1 MPFTIPAN
9 QYVCNEWAEPGY
21 LCSLWCICKFI
32 WVTWASQMV
41 LVVKKKKKKNPPASA
56 GDIRNAGS
64 IPGSGRSPGGGH
76 GNPLQ
81 SSCLENPMARGA
93 WGATV
98 HGVTKSR
105 TGQKR
110 LSMHAGGSFI
120 FFIIE
125 HLLCT
130 RHCSKSF
137 SSKVVNKTVQN
148 PKHNGVCIPNE
159 NKSGIYFVITWWY
172 ILQRKQSRVG
182 E

>member
-1 MPFTIPAN
+1 
-9 QYVCNEWAEPGY
+9 
-21 LCSLWCICKFI
+21 
-32 WVTWASQMV
+32 MV
-41 LVVKKKKKKNPPASA
+41 LVVKKKTKNSPASA

-81 SSCLENPMARGA
+81 SSCLENPRARGA

-159 NKSGIYFVITWWY
+159 NKSGIYFVIT
-172 ILQRKQSRVG
+172 
-182 E
+182 